1 VYYLVD
7 ILETSSIINHR
18 TLVHDGVNIPL
29 RFPSQRN
36 ERLYFTSTHKGTIDD
51 SVIKRLNT
59 ITVSG
64 SNEALLVGVPNAD
77 GKFTTKVLKERETVI
92 FVKMEGNFTITLGL
106 KLVTGSFQFGSDT
119 LKIVKL
125 TVDNRNNGAILA
137 AQRLLATGQINNRKS
152 GMSEG

>member
-7 ILETSSIINHR
+7 ILETSSIINQR
-18 TLVHDGVNIPL
+18 TLVHDGVDIPL
-29 RFPSQRN
+29 RLPTQRN
-36 ERLYFTSTHKGTIDD
+36 ERLNFTGTHKGTIDN

-59 ITVSG
+59 ITISG
-64 SNEALLVGVPNAD
+64 SNEALLVGVPNTD
-77 GKFTTKVLKERETVI
+77 GKFTTKMLKERETVI
-92 FVKMEGNFTITLGL
+92 FVKMEGDFTITLGL
-106 KLVTGSFQFGSDT
+106 KLVTGSLQFGSDT
-119 LKIVKL
+119 LKVIEL